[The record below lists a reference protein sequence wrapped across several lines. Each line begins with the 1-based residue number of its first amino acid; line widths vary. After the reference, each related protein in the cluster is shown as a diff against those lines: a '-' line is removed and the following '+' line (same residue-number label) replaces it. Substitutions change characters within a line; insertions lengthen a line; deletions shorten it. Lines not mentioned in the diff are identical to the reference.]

1 MYPNIR
7 CNVFGGKIF
16 ETKQNLTHHFCTY
29 AICRHLCCSAHCSEA
44 INGDPIG
51 HSSIHTDREWNR
63 ASRRV
68 RFRGEACPQSAS
80 VVYWVASPVKNP
92 RDQLAAALFVHLS
105 PAPELPLP
113 AIGLVF
119 GFPDPRV
126 AMRVVLLPGV
136 ERSVKWKG
144 HDRCQPFR
152 SGESSREK
160 NITEQVA

>member
-7 CNVFGGKIF
+7 CNVFGGTIF

-51 HSSIHTDREWNR
+51 HSSIHTDRVKPSLKAGSVSW
-63 ASRRV
+63 
-68 RFRGEACPQSAS
+68 QSPS

-92 RDQLAAALFVHLS
+92 RDQLAAALFVHFS

-136 ERSVKWKG
+136 ERSVK
-144 HDRCQPFR
+144 
-152 SGESSREK
+152 
-160 NITEQVA
+160 